1 MDYDRLD
8 DLAEH
13 HTLIRAAM
21 GLGDWQQ
28 GYHFDWT
35 RIWRNVRTVRAETLV
50 LINLRIVQLG
60 HTLAPNAAQSA
71 RVDSF
76 VMQTNIHHP
85 SDLRQVT
92 DGLRVVLRHATRLA
106 EVIGNTALRQ
116 HAHLEKRA
124 RILALTASRAAAS
137 KHRDRDSR
145 LAQAA
150 RELCDFADARCQQAM
165 DLRDSFLN
173 LREKLPSITQ
183 AQAGSEQ
190 ERMMCFVGL
199 LATCAQVARVRLV
212 EGETVEFSERLCRVF
227 EPHTEFI
234 YRGKVRAAVEFGHRV
249 LVTEDAAGFIL
260 SASAVVMPNG
270 QQDRDAAVLL
280 VKALCAQHPNLT
292 RVSFDRGFHSPA
304 NQTELADILPDVCLP
319 NSGGKAL
326 AAQTATASVSW
337 TWQRR
342 HHSGSEAAIGNLQ
355 DNRGCRRCLDKGKD
369 GYDRFLQ
376 TAVLANNLITYGR
389 LLWAQDDPHA
399 LPARTRR
406 KSA

>member
-106 EVIGNTALRQ
+106 EVIGGTALRQ

-124 RILALTASRAAAS
+124 KILALIASRAAAS

-183 AQAGSEQ
+183 AAGRQ
-190 ERMMCFVGL
+190 RTGADDMFCQPFGDL
-199 LATCAQVARVRLV
+199 
-212 EGETVEFSERLCRVF
+212 
-227 EPHTEFI
+227 
-234 YRGKVRAAVEFGHRV
+234 RA
-249 LVTEDAAGFIL
+249 
-260 SASAVVMPNG
+260 
-270 QQDRDAAVLL
+270 
-280 VKALCAQHPNLT
+280 
-292 RVSFDRGFHSPA
+292 
-304 NQTELADILPDVCLP
+304 
-319 NSGGKAL
+319 
-326 AAQTATASVSW
+326 
-337 TWQRR
+337 
-342 HHSGSEAAIGNLQ
+342 
-355 DNRGCRRCLDKGKD
+355 
-369 GYDRFLQ
+369 
-376 TAVLANNLITYGR
+376 GR
-389 LLWAQDDPHA
+389 PGAPG
-399 LPARTRR
+399 
-406 KSA
+406 